1 MRLEEA
7 LRRRGQVAVAS
18 EVREA
23 DVEAAVAAR
32 AGPAAEVV
40 VAVAVAAVVVE
51 SVQTAARPKGVA
63 VPRWARCTT
72 SATW

>member
-7 LRRRGQVAVAS
+7 LRRRGPVAVAW
-18 EVREA
+18 EVLEA
-23 DVEAAVAAR
+23 DVEAALVAR

-40 VAVAVAAVVVE
+40 VAVAVNA
-51 SVQTAARPKGVA
+51 QTAARPKGVA

>member
-7 LRRRGQVAVAS
+7 LRRRCQVAVAS

-23 DVEAAVAAR
+23 DVAAALAAR

-40 VAVAVAAVVVE
+40 VAAAVVE

-72 SATW
+72 LATW